1 MEEFIY
7 IILIVIWLLV
17 SFLKRRPK
25 KQQPAG
31 KPQQPAKES
40 APAGTEEASM
50 EEMLEEFFG
59 GGKKKK
65 EAPKPEQEPVYKTAD
80 RTMRREKYERDDRWD
95 RGRSD
100 KRDYVE
106 KTAEEVADKPSDEYK
121 EKAGVSEEYEFA
133 AEGNIQTIDD
143 LIESH
148 KKEEALR
155 LAMEE
160 ETIDAELGEGIE
172 AFDLRTAVIFSEI
185 LYRKYQ

>member
-7 IILIVIWLLV
+7 ILLIVIWLLV

-40 APAGTEEASM
+40 APTGTEEASM
-50 EEMLEEFFG
+50 EKMLEGFFG
-59 GGKKKK
+59 GDKKEK
-65 EAPKPEQEPVYKTAD
+65 EAPKPEQEPVY
-80 RTMRREKYERDDRWD
+80 RTSERTVRREKYERDDRWE

-100 KRDYVE
+100 KRDYLETAVE
-106 KTAEEVADKPSDEYK
+106 EEADQSFDELK
-121 EKAGVSEEYEFA
+121 GRSGVSEDYEFG
-133 AEGNIQTIDD
+133 AEGNTQSIYD
-143 LIESH
+143 LIEAH

-155 LAMEE
+155 LAREE
-160 ETIDAELGEGIE
+160 ELTGAEAGEGIE